1 MLHIDIMRGGAE
13 MHGFI
18 KRELSNLLNEAIDN
32 MPVVVL
38 SGMRQTGK
46 STLLKNQPELKG
58 YAYFTF
64 DDFSTLEAAKNNPE
78 EFVEQNEKMIIDEV
92 QKLPTILSV
101 IKQSVDKKR
110 ISGRFVLSGSAN
122 ILLLKNVSESL
133 AGRAIYLTLNPFTRR
148 EILNAK
154 NEPFLIELLKTKKI
168 TERKFTDIKWNEII
182 TGGMPSVCLGETKK
196 PAIWFRGYEQTYLE
210 RDIRGLTQV
219 ADIIS
224 FRNLLQLLALRNAS
238 VLNLSELAR
247 DSKLN
252 AMTTGRY
259 LALLETTFVIN
270 RLQPYLR
277 NHSSRLIKSPKAYI
291 SDTGLAFH
299 LMGLNEN
306 STISRFK
313 GSLYENYV
321 FQNIQSILLAHLPD
335 TKLYYW
341 NIQGRHE
348 VDFIIENGDE
358 TAAIEVTS
366 SSSWQAKD
374 LSGLNAFVES
384 SKNCKIGIV
393 AYMGTKLLQLEK
405 NIWAVPIAL
414 LLS

>member
-1 MLHIDIMRGGAE
+1 ME
-13 MHGFI
+13 VFI
-18 KRELSNLLNEAIDN
+18 KRELSSLLNEALES

-46 STLLKNQPELKG
+46 STLLKNQPELKS

-64 DDFSTLEAAKNNPE
+64 DDYSTLESAKRNPE
-78 EFVEQNEKMIIDEV
+78 QFVEQNDKMIIDEV
-92 QKLPTILSV
+92 QKLPGILSV

-110 ISGRFVLSGSAN
+110 IPGKFILSGSAN

-133 AGRAIYLTLNPFTRR
+133 AGRAIYLTLSPFTRR
-148 EILNAK
+148 EILNSK
-154 NEPFLIELLKTKKI
+154 KEPFLIELLKTKKI
-168 TERKFTDIKWNEII
+168 EERKFIDIKWKEII

-196 PAIWFRGYEQTYLE
+196 PAFWFRGYEQTYLE

-219 ADIIS
+219 ADIMS
-224 FRNLLQLLALRNAS
+224 FRNLLQLLALRDAS
-238 VLNLSELAR
+238 VLNQSELAR

-259 LALLETTFVIN
+259 LSLLETTFVIN

-277 NHSSRLIKSPKAYI
+277 NHSSRLIKSSKVYI

-299 LMGLNEN
+299 LLGLNEN
-306 STISRFK
+306 STIDRFK
-313 GSLYENYV
+313 GALYENYV
-321 FQNIQSILLAHLPD
+321 FQNLQSILSSHLPD
-335 TKLYYW
+335 AKLYYW
-341 NIQGRHE
+341 NIQSRHE
-348 VDFIIENGDE
+348 VDFIVENGDQ
-358 TAAIEVTS
+358 TFAVEVTS

-374 LSGLNAFVES
+374 LAGLSSFLTS
-384 SKNCKIGIV
+384 SKNCKMGIV
-393 AYMGTKLLQLEK
+393 AYAGAKVLHLGK
-405 NIWAVPIAL
+405 SIWAVPIPL

>member
-1 MLHIDIMRGGAE
+1 MSSYV
-13 MHGFI
+13 
-18 KRELSNLLNEAIDN
+18 KRELSNLLNEALEN

-58 YAYFTF
+58 YSYFTF
-64 DDFSTLEAAKNNPE
+64 DDYSTLEAAKRNPE
-78 EFVEQNEKMIIDEV
+78 QFVMQNEKMIIDEV
-92 QKLPTILSV
+92 QKLPGILSV

-110 ISGRFVLSGSAN
+110 IPGRYILSGSAN

-148 EILNAK
+148 EIFNSK
-154 NEPFLIELLKTKKI
+154 KKSFLVDLLTSKKV
-168 TERKFTDIKWNEII
+168 EDRKFIDIKWKEII
-182 TGGMPSVCLGETKK
+182 AGGMPSVCLGETKK
-196 PAIWFRGYEQTYLE
+196 PAFWFRGYEQTYLE

-219 ADIIS
+219 ADIMS
-224 FRNLLQLLALRNAS
+224 FRNLLQLVALRNAS
-238 VLNLSELAR
+238 VLNQSELAR

-259 LALLETTFVIN
+259 LSLLETTFVIN

-277 NHSSRLIKSPKAYI
+277 NHSSRLIKSPKVYV

-299 LMGLNEN
+299 LIGLTEN
-306 STISRFK
+306 SAPDRFK

-321 FQNIQSILLAHLPD
+321 FQNIQSILSSHLPD
-335 TKLYYW
+335 AKLYYW
-341 NIQGRHE
+341 NIQSRHE
-348 VDFIIENGDE
+348 VDFIVENGGE
-358 TAAIEVTS
+358 TLAVEVSS

-374 LSGLNAFVES
+374 LDGINAFMAS
-384 SKNCKIGIV
+384 SKNCKLGIV
-393 AYMGTKLLQLEK
+393 AYAGVKVLQLGK
-405 NIWAVPIAL
+405 NIWAIPIAL